1 MTDLLKNTTNNLE
14 IELENEILKL
24 IDKGVTK
31 DKINNIYD
39 KIIINS
45 DTNIKNS
52 KKNKNENK
60 NTKLLIL
67 NKQINP
73 ENHKMEFALEGE
85 KIKQSIMNE
94 NGRWIWSGT
103 MTTTRYRFWCEKSIE
118 LFKHILKNWNKLDD
132 TDKTKT
138 IDIIK
143 GIYVSKN

>member
-14 IELENEILKL
+14 IELENEIFKL

-45 DTNIKNS
+45 DINVKNS
-52 KKNKNENK
+52 KKNENK

-94 NGRWIWSGT
+94 NGRWIWSKT

-132 TDKTKT
+132 NDKTKT

-143 GIYVSKN
+143 GIYVSEK